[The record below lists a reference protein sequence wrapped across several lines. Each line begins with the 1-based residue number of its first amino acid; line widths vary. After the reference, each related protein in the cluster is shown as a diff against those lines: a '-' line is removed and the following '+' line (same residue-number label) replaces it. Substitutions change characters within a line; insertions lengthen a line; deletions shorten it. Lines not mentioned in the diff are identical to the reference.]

1 MKKGKKNINKDREWV
16 EKILININPEIRN
29 IIKKKNYN
37 LINDGYV
44 DSLMILRLLF
54 EIEKKFKKKINPSK
68 INREN
73 FSNIE
78 NIMKL
83 TKK

>member
-1 MKKGKKNINKDREWV
+1 MKKKNIKKDSEWV
-16 EKILININPEIRN
+16 VKILININPEIKN

-37 LINDGYV
+37 LVNDGYV

-54 EIEKKFKKKINPSK
+54 EIEKKFKKKINSSK

-73 FSNIE
+73 FYSVE
-78 NIMKL
+78 NIVRL
-83 TKK
+83 IKK

>member
-1 MKKGKKNINKDREWV
+1 MKKKNIKKDKEWV
-16 EKILININPEIRN
+16 VKILININPEIKN

-37 LINDGYV
+37 LVNDGYV

-54 EIEKKFKKKINPSK
+54 EIEKKFKKKINSSK

-73 FSNIE
+73 FYSVE
-78 NIMKL
+78 NIVRL
-83 TKK
+83 IKK

>member
-1 MKKGKKNINKDREWV
+1 MKKKNIKKDKEWV
-16 EKILININPEIRN
+16 VKILININPEIKN

-37 LINDGYV
+37 LVNDGYV

-54 EIEKKFKKKINPSK
+54 EVEKKFKKKINSSK

-73 FSNIE
+73 FSSVE
-78 NIMKL
+78 NIVRL
-83 TKK
+83 IKK